1 MVVDFWLA
9 RQPAPAEVVAIEILA
24 GGKVIRSVS
33 NQAPERRE
41 GRSEGSPEEDED
53 AGGAVL
59 APKAGL
65 NRFVWDLRM
74 EEPKLITTRLV
85 FDDWPPAGVRVA
97 PGAYTVRLR
106 VGAATFE
113 TKAHVLPNPRVAAA
127 TTDLERQA
135 QLLAE
140 IHGRLAET
148 HELVRRIRDLEAQV
162 RDRVERAAQL
172 GKAGALQQAARDLDA
187 KLDGV
192 AEKLWN
198 PELQADEDSLV
209 YTPKLDFQL
218 AALAGVLATAD
229 AKPTAAEERRF
240 ADLDAQLAALR
251 GELQAIWER
260 DLAAFDRALAAAGV
274 PPPLAAPWR

>member
-1 MVVDFWLA
+1 
-9 RQPAPAEVVAIEILA
+9 
-24 GGKVIRSVS
+24 
-33 NQAPERRE
+33 
-41 GRSEGSPEEDED
+41 
-53 AGGAVL
+53 
-59 APKAGL
+59 
-65 NRFVWDLRM
+65 M

-97 PGAYTVRLR
+97 PGAYIVRLR
-106 VGAATFE
+106 VGE
-113 TKAHVLPNPRVAAA
+113 TTVEAKARVLPNPRVAAA
-127 TTDLERQA
+127 AADLERQS

-148 HELVRRIRDLEAQV
+148 HDLVRRIRDLETQV
-162 RDRVERAAQL
+162 RDQVERAAQL
-172 GKAGALQQAARDLDA
+172 GKAGGLQQAARELTA

-209 YTPKLDFQL
+209 YTPKLDFQF

-251 GELQAIWER
+251 GELRAIRER
-260 DLAAFDRALAAAGV
+260 DLAAFNRALEAAGV
-274 PPPLAAPWR
+274 PPLMTAPWR